1 MQYEYK
7 MIEISILPRRLEGLS
22 NLRITP
28 ILNRLS
34 REGWEV
40 MSHAS
45 DNVMY
50 SFLLRRPGE
59 PKIEDDPDDL
69 ESQ

>member
-7 MIEISILPRRLEGLS
+7 LIEISILPRRLEGVS

-34 REGWEV
+34 KEGWEV
-40 MSHAS
+40 VSHAS

-50 SFLLRRPGE
+50 SFVLRRPGE
-59 PKIEDDPDDL
+59 PNVEDDPQDIGA
-69 ESQ
+69 Q